1 MYHLPEELIRY
12 IYEFDNTYI
21 EYFNEC
27 LRYICK
33 FCIYHS
39 ESLNVYYIYNPENNI
54 LHMTNDLKKPNYICS
69 SFGIHYEK
77 FKELLN
83 TTDIKRDYNLKL
95 EYNVELFLFH
105 ENYI

>member
-27 LRYICK
+27 LTYICK
-33 FCIYHS
+33 FRIYHS

-54 LHMTNDLKKPNYICS
+54 LHMTNNLKKPNYICS
-69 SFGIHYEK
+69 SFGIPYEK

-83 TTDIKRDYNLKL
+83 MTDIKRDYNLKL